1 MIFYGLLLRPF
12 TSNTLVAYSDSDGL
26 GGGGC
31 NLDDRSFTNAYTI
44 YFGGNPIFWCSKKQ
58 QSIAWPSI
66 EVEFRAI
73 ATTVYELCWQRNLLP
88 ELGTRFPKLALLCD
102 NLGATFVC
110 TNPMN
115 HSKMKHTEVDFYF
128 AHDKIA
134 KGLLV
139 VSHIPSERQLADSL
153 TKPLTRT
160 LFVQAGSKIG
170 IHDGTPRLR
179 GA

>member
-1 MIFYGLLLRPF
+1 
-12 TSNTLVAYSDSDGL
+12 
-26 GGGGC
+26 
-31 NLDDRSFTNAYTI
+31 
-44 YFGGNPIFWCSKKQ
+44 
-58 QSIAWPSI
+58 
-66 EVEFRAI
+66 
-73 ATTVYELCWQRNLLP
+73 
-88 ELGTRFPKLALLCD
+88 
-102 NLGATFVC
+102 
-110 TNPMN
+110 MN

-128 AHDKIA
+128 ANDKIA

-160 LFVQAGSKIG
+160 LFVQAGFKIG